1 MVSQVR
7 GIRFSA
13 VMINSRAALCLTG
26 VLAMLVSCSSS
37 QPQAKPVARAS
48 GVPASYSEFRDSG
61 RGYALAVPASW
72 IQINVQSPEATASFA
87 QLIKAKPQFT
97 QVFGSN
103 LSSLIRQNMSLL
115 AVGPTGASANM
126 VVEPGSGTMSAA
138 QLGTLYSTVLQPAY
152 ARSGIKVLSHQ
163 VASLDGYPALRTSIT
178 IVFRNAALPETQFFI
193 GVRNNDFVLTISGA
207 TPALINEIAGTV
219 RFL

>member
-1 MVSQVR
+1 
-7 GIRFSA
+7 
-13 VMINSRAALCLTG
+13 LT
-26 VLAMLVSCSSS
+26 
-37 QPQAKPVARAS
+37 
-48 GVPASYSEFRDSG
+48 
-61 RGYALAVPASW
+61 
-72 IQINVQSPEATASFA
+72 NVQSPEATASFA

-103 LSSLIRQNMSLL
+103 LSSLIRQDMSQL

-126 VVEPGSGTMSAA
+126 VVEPGSGTMTAA

-163 VASLDGYPALRTSIT
+163 MASLDGYPALRTSIT
-178 IVFRNAALPETQFFI
+178 IVFRSAALPETQFFV
-193 GVRNNDFVLTISGA
+193 GVRNNDFVLTISDA